1 MSYIIQEKR
10 NNITENTNKLDA
22 SISINIYYSFD
33 EENGYFIDYDSIK
46 QEFEEK
52 LDEVLGDIQH
62 LNHERNDHLRTKH
75 GEGL

>member
-1 MSYIIQEKR
+1 MR
-10 NNITENTNKLDA
+10 NNITNEISKLDA
-22 SISINIYYSFD
+22 NISINIYYSFD

-62 LNHERNDHLRTKH
+62 LNHERDDHLRTKH
-75 GEGL
+75 MEG

>member
-1 MSYIIQEKR
+1 MRSRK
-10 NNITENTNKLDA
+10 NITLNDDGPIDA
-22 SISINIYYSFD
+22 DIKIDIYYSFD

-52 LDEVLGDIQH
+52 LDEVLGNIQH

-75 GEGL
+75 MEG